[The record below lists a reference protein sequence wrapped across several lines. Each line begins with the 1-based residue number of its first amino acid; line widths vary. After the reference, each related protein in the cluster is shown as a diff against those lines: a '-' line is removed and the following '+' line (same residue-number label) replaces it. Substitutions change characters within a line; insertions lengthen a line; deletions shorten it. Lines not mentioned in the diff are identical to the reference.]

1 MSTIEIEDDGW
12 FEGISEEY
20 ELDTKKDE
28 IITMKENEIDYLDP
42 HDIRNHSENILTD
55 IKDTPADTV
64 KKRRNRK
71 KTQFSFTV
79 PYDNI
84 ISNLKS
90 LTDINRD
97 SLLIDSDVDS
107 PVTLL
112 EALNEEDSSQSI
124 SNDMKNDDEEW
135 VRDDSTTNDDLDE
148 EENTEDDD
156 EYKTSQHFLTTDEE
170 MVKNN
175 INDEDKTDVIS

>member
-1 MSTIEIEDDGW
+1 MSTIEIDDDGW

-20 ELDTKKDE
+20 ELETKKNE
-28 IITMKENEIDYLDP
+28 IITMDENEVDYLDP
-42 HDIRNHSENILTD
+42 NDIRNHSENIITD

-71 KTQFSFTV
+71 KTQFSYTV
-79 PYDNI
+79 PYNNI

-90 LTDINRD
+90 LTDIDRD

-112 EALNEEDSSQSI
+112 EALNEEEDSSQSI

-156 EYKTSQHFLTTDEE
+156 EYKSSQHFLTNDEKI
-170 MVKNN
+170 VKNN
-175 INDEDKTDVIS
+175 IND